1 MRKRQAGAA
10 NYAKQLDA
18 ICSAAEAAAELG
30 ISAARVLQF
39 CRAGRLA
46 AKRIGRDWA
55 ISRQAVQDLAELE
68 RPPGRPRQPPEII
81 SKKIGRRGR

>member
-1 MRKRQAGAA
+1 MRKSAAIAA
-10 NYAKQLDA
+10 NYARQLDA

-30 ISAARVLQF
+30 LSAERVLQF

-55 ISRQAVQDLAELE
+55 ISWQAVLDLAELE
-68 RPPGRPRQPPEII
+68 RPTGRRLQPPEII
-81 SKKIGRRGR
+81 SKKIPNKRR